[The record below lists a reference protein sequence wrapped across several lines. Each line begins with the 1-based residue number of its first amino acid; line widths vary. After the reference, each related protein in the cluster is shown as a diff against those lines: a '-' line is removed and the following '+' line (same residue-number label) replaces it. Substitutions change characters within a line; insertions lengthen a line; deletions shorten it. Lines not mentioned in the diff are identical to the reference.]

1 MALNFSDRIGESDF
15 LNKYLPVDLNKG
27 IYFQEIKK
35 VSPRF
40 FEICELIQQKVLA
53 GEMDD
58 ASFTELTS
66 ILKQLNTEEVE
77 RVTGVNYSITEFI
90 RCKIFTVKSDYLQT
104 TLRGESLEELLL
116 PNDTLDFIYSMYSPN
131 PNKVDDNT
139 GEEFR
144 TILSEEIDKFKPK
157 TKIYISELIS
167 KKENTGIFLSFLIRF
182 INDYRSNLGITTT
195 EKITKDGIHKT
206 LSD

>member
-15 LNKYLPVDLNKG
+15 LNKYLPVDLNKW

-53 GEMDD
+53 WEMDD

-77 RVTGVNYSITEFI
+77 RVTWVNYSITEFI

-167 KKENTGIFLSFLIRF
+167 KKENTWIFLSFLIRF
-182 INDYRSNLGITTT
+182 INDYRSNLWITTT